1 MSRKFFAPL
10 VVALA
15 VAGGG
20 VAGAVIAVPAL
31 SGADEPT
38 TQSPST
44 SSSATP
50 APSTARVR
58 PGVFAAAADAL
69 GMNLK
74 DLAKEMRSGKTI
86 AQIAQ
91 EKNVDVN
98 KVIDAMVAKAT
109 ANGRDATKARDAI
122 TKLVNDGVKDNL
134 RFRHPR
140 LRRAAKTELD
150 AAAKAIGI
158 PTSELVQDL
167 KDGKTIAQVAHD
179 KGVDVNKV
187 IDAMVAPARERI
199 TKFVNEGGP
208 RHRNAATTPTTG
220 TN

>member
-10 VVALA
+10 VVAFA

-20 VAGAVIAVPAL
+20 VAGAVIGVPAL
-31 SGADEPT
+31 SGAQEPT

-44 SSSATP
+44 SSSANPST
-50 APSTARVR
+50 STARVR
-58 PGVFAAAADAL
+58 PDVFAAAADAL

-91 EKNVDVN
+91 EKKVDVN
-98 KVIDAMVAKAT
+98 KVIDAMVAKAE
-109 ANGRDATKARDAI
+109 AFGRDATKARDAI
-122 TKLVNDGVKDNL
+122 TKLVNDGVKEHL
-134 RFRHPR
+134 RLRHPR
-140 LRRAAKTELD
+140 VRHAAKTELD

-158 PTSELVQDL
+158 PTSELAQDL

-187 IDAMVAPARERI
+187 IDAMLAPARERI
-199 TKFVNEGGP
+199 TKFVNDGGP
-208 RHRNAATTPTTG
+208 RHRNPATTPSTG

>member
-1 MSRKFFAPL
+1 
-10 VVALA
+10 
-15 VAGGG
+15 
-20 VAGAVIAVPAL
+20 
-31 SGADEPT
+31 
-38 TQSPST
+38 
-44 SSSATP
+44 
-50 APSTARVR
+50 
-58 PGVFAAAADAL
+58 VFAAAADAL

-91 EKNVDVN
+91 EKHVDVN

-122 TKLVNDGVKDNL
+122 TKLVNDGAKGHL
-134 RFRHPR
+134 RARHPR
-140 LRRAAKTELD
+140 VRRAAKTELD

-158 PTSELVQDL
+158 PTSELAQDL

-199 TKFVNEGGP
+199 TKFVNDGGP
-208 RHRNAATTPTTG
+208 RHRNAASTPSTG

>member
-20 VAGAVIAVPAL
+20 VAGAVIGVPSL
-31 SGADEPT
+31 SGAQEST

-44 SSSATP
+44 SSSAN
-50 APSTARVR
+50 PSTPTARS
-58 PGVFAAAADAL
+58 GVFAAAADAL
-69 GMNLK
+69 GMSLE
-74 DLAKEMRSGKTI
+74 DLATEMRSGKTI

-91 EKNVDVN
+91 EKGVDVN
-98 KVIDAMVAKAT
+98 KVIDAMVAKAV
-109 ANGRDATKARDAI
+109 ANGRDATRARAAI
-122 TKLVNDGVKDNL
+122 TTLVNDGAKGL
-134 RFRHPR
+134 RDLHPR

-167 KDGKTIAQVAHD
+167 QDGKTIAQVAQE

-187 IDAMVAPARERI
+187 IDAMVVPARARI
-199 TKFVNEGGP
+199 TRFVNEGGP
-208 RHRNAATTPTTG
+208 RHRNAATTPSTG

>member
-31 SGADEPT
+31 SGAQETT

-44 SSSATP
+44 SSSANP
-50 APSTARVR
+50 SPSTARVR

-122 TKLVNDGVKDNL
+122 TKLVNDGVKNL
-134 RFRHPR
+134 HLRHPR

-167 KDGKTIAQVAHD
+167 KDGKTIAQVAQD

-199 TKFVNEGGP
+199 TKFVNDGGP
-208 RHRNAATTPTTG
+208 RHRNAATTPSTG